1 MSSKEYDIY
10 VQIPKKEVHTL
21 NYILEAEDNLINVRH
36 IDPASGLL
44 KIIVVD
50 DALEDVLKLLNSL
63 KDELHLK
70 VVKYGP
76 NRGIL

>member
-1 MSSKEYDIY
+1 MSEIEYDVY
-10 VQIPKKEVHTL
+10 VEIPKAEVHTL
-21 NYILEAEDNLINVRH
+21 NYILEAEDNFLNVRH

-44 KIIVVD
+44 KIIVID
-50 DALEDVLKLLNSL
+50 DQLEDLLRLLDSL

-70 VVKYGP
+70 VVRYEP

>member
-1 MSSKEYDIY
+1 LSSKEYDIY
-10 VQIPKKEVHTL
+10 VQISKKEVHTL

-50 DALEDVLKLLNSL
+50 DALEDVLKLLDSL

-70 VVKYGP
+70 VVKYEP

>member
-1 MSSKEYDIY
+1 MSDREYDIY
-10 VQIPKKEVHTL
+10 VQISKEDVHTL

-70 VVKYGP
+70 VVKYEP
-76 NRGIL
+76 NRGVL

>member
-1 MSSKEYDIY
+1 MSKIEYDVY
-10 VQIPKKEVHTL
+10 VEISKSEVHTL

-44 KIIVVD
+44 KIVVID
-50 DALEDVLKLLNSL
+50 DELDDVLKLLDSL
-63 KDELHLK
+63 KDELYLR
-70 VVKYGP
+70 VVKYEP

>member
-1 MSSKEYDIY
+1 MSEIEYDVY
-10 VQIPKKEVHTL
+10 VEIPKPEVHTL

-36 IDPASGLL
+36 IDPVSGLL
-44 KIIVVD
+44 KIVVID
-50 DALEDVLKLLNSL
+50 DELDDVLKLLSSL

-70 VVKYGP
+70 VVKYEP

>member
-1 MSSKEYDIY
+1 MSSREYDVY
-10 VQIPKKEVHTL
+10 VKISKEDVHTL

-44 KIIVVD
+44 KIIVID
-50 DALEDVLKLLNSL
+50 DALEDVLKLLHSL

-70 VVKYGP
+70 VVKYEP